1 MKRLFSTICALACCA
16 PLFAQ
21 LYQPGEVL
29 DYRVSYKAKMFPNT
43 EVGSV
48 RMTTEEVEEQGR
60 KYYKVVGLGRTL
72 PTYRWFFNLEDTY
85 TVHVD
90 PQTLRPVRFESD
102 IREGDYTFAST
113 YDYDWERSE
122 VRTRWHKRKNPE
134 KSRTLTLTPESMDAI
149 SLFYNLR
156 AASAEDFE
164 AGEPRVLQMVLEDT
178 IRHLRYRYLGREQK
192 KIRNM
197 GKFRT
202 LKFDCQLGTSEGF
215 SFTDGTVFTIWISDD
230 ENKIPLYMESP
241 VRIGSICAYISD

>member
-1 MKRLFSTICALACCA
+1 
-16 PLFAQ
+16 
-21 LYQPGEVL
+21 
-29 DYRVSYKAKMFPNT
+29 
-43 EVGSV
+43 
-48 RMTTEEVEEQGR
+48 
-60 KYYKVVGLGRTL
+60 
-72 PTYRWFFNLEDTY
+72 
-85 TVHVD
+85 
-90 PQTLRPVRFESD
+90 
-102 IREGDYTFAST
+102 
-113 YDYDWERSE
+113 
-122 VRTRWHKRKNPE
+122 
-134 KSRTLTLTPESMDAI
+134 MDAI

-241 VRIGSICAYISD
+241 VRIGSICAYISDYKGLKYPMKSRIR